1 MLKINI
7 VTIFPDMFRSISDFG
22 ITGRTID
29 KGLLQ
34 LRCWDPR
41 DFTQDRGRRI
51 DDRPYGGGPG
61 MVMRPEPLANC
72 IDKIK
77 SSATGPVIYLSPQ
90 GERLDQKTVT
100 ELSELA
106 DFTLLSGRYEGV
118 DERILQTRV
127 DREISIGDYVLSGGE
142 LPAMVMV
149 EAVSRLL
156 PGALG
161 NTLSCRQD
169 SFFEA
174 LLDCPHYTR
183 PRVFERL
190 SVPEVLLS
198 GDHEQI
204 RRWRLKH
211 ALVRTRTRRP
221 DMLENSELDEE
232 KMNLL
237 KTLWG

>member
-1 MLKINI
+1 MLKINV

-183 PRVFERL
+183 PREFERL

>member
-1 MLKINI
+1 MLKINV

-22 ITGRTID
+22 ITSRTID

-161 NTLSCRQD
+161 NALSCRQD

-204 RRWRLKH
+204 RCWRLKH

>member
-1 MLKINI
+1 MLKINV

-77 SSATGPVIYLSPQ
+77 SSAPGPVIYLSPQ

-100 ELSELA
+100 EFSELA

-142 LPAMVMV
+142 LPAMVIV

-232 KMNLL
+232 KINLL

>member
-1 MLKINI
+1 MLKINVI
-7 VTIFPDMFRSISDFG
+7 TIFPDMFRSISDFG

-77 SSATGPVIYLSPQ
+77 ASATGPVIYLSPQ

-221 DMLENSELDEE
+221 DMLENSEMDEE